1 MDTVEAIEASLDDSH
16 ACFCGKLHLIASVSM
31 FWSYVCHFLAKIDG
45 IGIILK
51 EMFSSTICTDLYP
64 NERTQ

>member
-1 MDTVEAIEASLDDSH
+1 MDTVEAIEASLDGSH

-31 FWSYVCHFLAKIDG
+31 FWSYLSHFLAKIDD

-51 EMFSSTICTDLYP
+51 EIVSSTVCKDL
-64 NERTQ
+64 